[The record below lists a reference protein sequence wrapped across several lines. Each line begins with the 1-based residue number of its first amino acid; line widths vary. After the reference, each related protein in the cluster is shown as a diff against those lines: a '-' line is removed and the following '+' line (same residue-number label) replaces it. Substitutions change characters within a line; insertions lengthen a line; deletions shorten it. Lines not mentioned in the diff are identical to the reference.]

1 MCRRSDRVIVAKL
14 NVPGLVRLRGPP
26 PSMTCCIEKL
36 KYYWRL
42 QRCWQHAR
50 CMWHAAARARF
61 SSDKDKGATQIVAD
75 SDSSLRTAHNST
87 KNQHEC
93 VRGCV
98 CVAGNCLCHF
108 NVPHTN
114 SAIENTSLRC
124 SQALVYSVI
133 DIWLPMAC

>member
-1 MCRRSDRVIVAKL
+1 MCRRWDRVIVAKL

-42 QRCWQHAR
+42 QCCWQHAR
-50 CMWHAAARARF
+50 CMWHAAPRARF

-87 KNQHEC
+87 KNLH
-93 VRGCV
+93 V
-98 CVAGNCLCHF
+98 CVWHVIVCVILMCHIQIRQLKIRVF
-108 NVPHTN
+108 DARKHSYTP
-114 SAIENTSLRC
+114 
-124 SQALVYSVI
+124 
-133 DIWLPMAC
+133 